1 MREHEVPTHVQAEDR
16 VLLGFT
22 FPQIVAVTAVCAI
35 SYGAYRYAPV
45 GPSEVRMAIA
55 VVLGLVGI
63 AMVVGKIGGRRLPL
77 VAADLL
83 KYRLGARVYAGP
95 VSQLVRAE
103 PPAPA
108 QPVRSGPGPLS
119 LMAKRAGRGLAR
131 LRKKGK
137 TRKNKERR
145 NGRMR
150 WFGKRRGK
158 DGGRDQR
165 HDHRAET
172 LQSRRRKPRMGWI
185 PVVALAVLMAAVV
198 AVPESALADD
208 HEPWRD
214 EIDFEVT
221 EPVEGRRIFVEALTV
236 TGDRAAVTLR
246 AATALDIRVR
256 AFGGPQGTWLRF
268 WGSATLA
275 EGESIDY
282 SLPLNGPAPSFTV
295 SWEDTLGQA
304 GALTVEHEQIP
315 YPLPAVEGEL
325 CNVRLASLGWTPGAV
340 SGVITSECVPHTE
353 HPVELQMVAGHASVT
368 ETSLM
373 DAQVTAVTGTV
384 AAATGASSAAVPFV
398 PNGETSFTLPIA
410 EGEAI
415 HAVSVDVSLEASLSI
430 PIPPLTQLTHHPERV
445 EQVTRTVHLHRPG
458 DSDSDS
464 QTVTVTNEDGTTES
478 ATATAYAYVPS
489 ATIARQVTV
498 DVLHKEHVKAE
509 TVERSPITRARGET
523 LAPVSGTGRLWRPAW
538 AATTPLRRWSCPS
551 RSRRTRPPSRSPPTG
566 CAAGSRR
573 WDGSG
578 PGEARD
584 CGHPTGRGCAG
595 DNRRGP
601 GGGAGDAPPVRPR
614 AHGDGLRR
622 LRPLP
627 VRHRLGRFHPHG
639 RGGRGAGRGQGQ
651 DRRRHGGGRAG
662 LGPVGQGRGRAAQ
675 QRPRGLPNTLEK
687 RKTLC

>member
-55 VVLGLVGI
+55 VVLGLVGV

-103 PPAPA
+103 PPPPP
-108 QPVRSGPGPLS
+108 QPMKSGPGPLS

-185 PVVALAVLMAAVV
+185 PVVALAVLMAA
-198 AVPESALADD
+198 ATVPQAALADD

-214 EIDFEVT
+214 EIDFELT
-221 EPVEGRRIFVEALTV
+221 EPVEGRRIFVEGLTV
-236 TGDRAAVTLR
+236 SGDRAAVTLR

-268 WGSATLA
+268 WGSASLA

-282 SLPLNGPAPSFTV
+282 SLPLSGPAPSFTV

-315 YPLPAVEGEL
+315 YPLPEVEGEL
-325 CNVRLASLGWTPGAV
+325 CDLRMASLGWTPGAV
-340 SGVITSECVPHTE
+340 SGVIESECVTHTE
-353 HPVELQMVAGHASVT
+353 HLVDLQIVAGHASVT

-384 AAATGASSAAVPFV
+384 AAATGASHTNVAFV
-398 PNGETSFTLPIA
+398 PGGETSFRLPIGDGQA
-410 EGEAI
+410 F
-415 HAVSVDVSLEASLSI
+415 HAVSVDVSLEASLRI

-445 EQVTRTVHLHRPG
+445 EQVTRTVHLYRPG
-458 DSDSDS
+458 DSDYDS

-523 LAPVSGTGRLWRPAW
+523 LALASGVGSDDPFEVLVLPQPEPEDPPAGQEP
-538 AATTPLRRWSCPS
+538 A
-551 RSRRTRPPSRSPPTG
+551 
-566 CAAGSRR
+566 
-573 WDGSG
+573 
-578 PGEARD
+578 
-584 CGHPTGRGCAG
+584 
-595 DNRRGP
+595 
-601 GGGAGDAPPVRPR
+601 
-614 AHGDGLRR
+614 DGLRQWFD
-622 LRPLP
+622 L
-627 VRHRLGRFHPHG
+627 LGWEWPW
-639 RGGRGAGRGQGQ
+639 
-651 DRRRHGGGRAG
+651 
-662 LGPVGQGRGRAAQ
+662 
-675 QRPRGLPNTLEK
+675 
-687 RKTLC
+687 

>member
-22 FPQIVAVTAVCAI
+22 FPQIVAVVAVCAL

-45 GPSEVRMAIA
+45 GPSEVRMGIA
-55 VVLGLVGI
+55 VLFGLVGVV
-63 AMVVGKIGGRRLPL
+63 MVVGKIGGRRLPL

-83 KYRLGARVYAGP
+83 KYRLGARVYAGQIA
-95 VSQLVRAE
+95 QLVRSE

-119 LMAKRAGRGLAR
+119 LMAKRAGRGLGR

-158 DGGRDQR
+158 DGGRGQR
-165 HDHRAET
+165 HDHQAET

-214 EIDFEVT
+214 EIDFELA
-221 EPVEGRRIFVEALTV
+221 EPVEGRRIFVEGLTV
-236 TGDRAAVTLR
+236 SGDRAAVTLR

-256 AFGGPQGTWLRF
+256 AFGGPTGTWLRF
-268 WGSATLA
+268 WGSATLD
-275 EGESIDY
+275 EGERIDY

-304 GALTVEHEQIP
+304 GALTLEHEQIP
-315 YPLPAVEGEL
+315 YPLPEVEGEL
-325 CNVRLASLGWTPGAV
+325 CDLRVTSLSWTPGAV
-340 SGVITSECVPHTE
+340 SGVIESECVTSIE
-353 HPVELQMVAGHASVT
+353 HPVELQTVAGHESVT
-368 ETSLM
+368 ETALM
-373 DAQVTAVTGTV
+373 DAGVTAITGTV
-384 AAATGASSAAVPFV
+384 SAATGASRESVPFV
-398 PNGETSFTLPIA
+398 PDGETRFTLPVGDGA
-410 EGEAI
+410 DI
-415 HAVSVDVSLEASLSI
+415 HAVNVDVSLEASLRI
-430 PIPPLTQLTHHPERV
+430 PIPPLTVLTHHPERT

-464 QTVTVTNEDGTTES
+464 QTATAACEDGATAT

-489 ATIARQVTV
+489 ATIARAVTV

-509 TVERSPITRARGET
+509 TVERSPVTRTRSET
-523 LAPVSGTGRLWRPAW
+523 LSLASAVGSDDTFAVLVLPEPEPEDPPAEQEP
-538 AATTPLRRWSCPS
+538 A
-551 RSRRTRPPSRSPPTG
+551 
-566 CAAGSRR
+566 
-573 WDGSG
+573 
-578 PGEARD
+578 
-584 CGHPTGRGCAG
+584 
-595 DNRRGP
+595 
-601 GGGAGDAPPVRPR
+601 
-614 AHGDGLRR
+614 DGLRQWFD
-622 LRPLP
+622 
-627 VRHRLGRFHPHG
+627 RLGWEWPW
-639 RGGRGAGRGQGQ
+639 
-651 DRRRHGGGRAG
+651 
-662 LGPVGQGRGRAAQ
+662 
-675 QRPRGLPNTLEK
+675 
-687 RKTLC
+687 

>member
-22 FPQIVAVTAVCAI
+22 FPQIVAVVAVCAI

-55 VVLGLVGI
+55 VVLGLVGV

-83 KYRLGARVYAGP
+83 KYRLGARVYAGQIA
-95 VSQLVRAE
+95 QLVRAE

-119 LMAKRAGRGLAR
+119 LMAKRVGRGLGR

-158 DGGRDQR
+158 DGGNGRGQG
-165 HDHRAET
+165 HKAET

-214 EIDFEVT
+214 EIDFELT
-221 EPVEGRRIFVEALTV
+221 EPVEGRRIFVERLSV
-236 TGDRAAVTLR
+236 TGDRAAVSLR

-256 AFGGPQGTWLRF
+256 AFGGPKGTWLRF

-275 EGESIDY
+275 EGERIDY
-282 SLPLNGPAPSFTV
+282 SLPLHGPTPSFTV

-304 GALTVEHEQIP
+304 GAVTFEEAQLP
-315 YPLPAVEGEL
+315 FPLPVVEGEL
-325 CNVRLASLGWTPGAV
+325 CDLRVTSLGWTPGAV
-340 SGVITSECVPHTE
+340 SGVVESECVTRIE
-353 HPVELQMVAGHASVT
+353 HPVELQTVAGHESVT
-368 ETSLM
+368 QTALM
-373 DAQVTAVTGTV
+373 DAQVTAIEGTV
-384 AAATGASSAAVPFV
+384 SASTGASHESVSFV
-398 PNGETSFTLPIA
+398 PDGETRFTLPV
-410 EGEAI
+410 GDGQAI
-415 HAVSVDVSLEASLSI
+415 HAVSVDVSLEASLRI
-430 PIPPLTQLTHHPERV
+430 PIPPLTVLTHHPERT

-458 DSDSDS
+458 DSDYDS
-464 QTVTVTNEDGTTES
+464 QTATATCEDGATES

-489 ATIARQVTV
+489 ATIAREVTV

-509 TVERSPITRARGET
+509 TVERE
-523 LAPVSGTGRLWRPAW
+523 
-538 AATTPLRRWSCPS
+538 PLT
-551 RSRRTRPPSRSPPTG
+551 RTREEQLSLAAAVGSDDTFAVLVLPEPEPEDPPAEQEP
-566 CAAGSRR
+566 A
-573 WDGSG
+573 
-578 PGEARD
+578 
-584 CGHPTGRGCAG
+584 
-595 DNRRGP
+595 
-601 GGGAGDAPPVRPR
+601 
-614 AHGDGLRR
+614 DGLRGWFDQ
-622 LRPLP
+622 
-627 VRHRLGRFHPHG
+627 LGWEWPW
-639 RGGRGAGRGQGQ
+639 
-651 DRRRHGGGRAG
+651 
-662 LGPVGQGRGRAAQ
+662 
-675 QRPRGLPNTLEK
+675 
-687 RKTLC
+687 

>member
-16 VLLGFT
+16 VLLGLT

-45 GPSEVRMAIA
+45 GPSEVRMALA
-55 VVLGLVGI
+55 VVFGLFGV

-83 KYRLGARVYAGP
+83 KYRLGARVYAGQ

-108 QPVRSGPGPLS
+108 QPVKSGPGPLS
-119 LMAKRAGRGLAR
+119 LMAKRAGRGLGR
-131 LRKKGK
+131 LRKKRK

-158 DGGRDQR
+158 DGRNSHGQ
-165 HDHRAET
+165 DHRAET
-172 LQSRRRKPRMGWI
+172 LETRRRKPRMGWI

-198 AVPESALADD
+198 TVPQSALADD

-221 EPVEGRRIFVEALTV
+221 EPVEGRRIFVEGLTV
-236 TGDRAAVTLR
+236 SGDRAAVTLR
-246 AATALDIRVR
+246 AANALDIRVR

-268 WGSATLA
+268 WGSASLA

-304 GALTVEHEQIP
+304 GALTVEPEQIP
-315 YPLPAVEGEL
+315 YPLPVIEGEL
-325 CNVRLASLGWTPGAV
+325 CDLRMASLGWTPGAV
-340 SGVITSECVPHTE
+340 SGVIESECVTHTE

-384 AAATGASSAAVPFV
+384 AAATGASHTNVAFVPGGETRFRLAVP
-398 PNGETSFTLPIA
+398 T
-410 EGEAI
+410 GEAI

-430 PIPPLTQLTHHPERV
+430 PIPPLTMLTHHPERV

-464 QTVTVTNEDGTTES
+464 QTVTVTCDDGTESSAATTSS

-489 ATIARQVTV
+489 ATIAKEVTV

-509 TVERSPITRARGET
+509 TVERSPITRTRGET
-523 LAPVSGTGRLWRPAW
+523 LALASGVGSDEPFEALVLPQPEPEDPPAEQE
-538 AATTPLRRWSCPS
+538 P
-551 RSRRTRPPSRSPPTG
+551 
-566 CAAGSRR
+566 AG
-573 WDGSG
+573 
-578 PGEARD
+578 
-584 CGHPTGRGCAG
+584 
-595 DNRRGP
+595 
-601 GGGAGDAPPVRPR
+601 
-614 AHGDGLRR
+614 GLRQWFD
-622 LRPLP
+622 L
-627 VRHRLGRFHPHG
+627 LGWEWPW
-639 RGGRGAGRGQGQ
+639 
-651 DRRRHGGGRAG
+651 
-662 LGPVGQGRGRAAQ
+662 
-675 QRPRGLPNTLEK
+675 
-687 RKTLC
+687 